1 MLIYGRRSALPFVW
15 RCSCCRFILALY
27 NMLLKVYKGL
37 MSPLWAVYEWFLQ
50 IYICRTWIFK
60 KISRNFTSISTN
72 YTFLKKVVRA
82 KEINFSS
89 LCKFRYFSFY
99 SQKHLPNKKDVKVSC
114 GPIET
119 LVLSCGE
126 AKAHG
131 EDRQGQGEQPSEDK
145 QDRPNGET
153 AKQEDK
159 F

>member
-1 MLIYGRRSALPFVW
+1 MNGSYKFTFATHEF
-15 RCSCCRFILALY
+15 
-27 NMLLKVYKGL
+27 LKN
-37 MSPLWAVYEWFLQ
+37 
-50 IYICRTWIFK
+50 IK
-60 KISRNFTSISTN
+60 KFSFNLHELHI
-72 YTFLKKVVRA
+72 LKKVVRA

-89 LCKFRYFSFY
+89 VCKFRYFSFY

-153 AKQEDK
+153 ARQEDK